1 MRPVKSLLLLI
12 FLIVGQWSFS
22 QENGGSSPPGDP
34 GGGPPDTSNGDAVTA
49 AFVPIEGDIDQFQV
63 VFLRRS
69 IEKAEKMGVDYII
82 FSINTFGGRVDSA
95 LQMATLIGSLDE
107 MHTIAFIPA
116 EPESV
121 GVSWSAGALISFASA
136 SIYMA
141 PGTSIG
147 AAAPVYQ
154 SAEGMEPAGEKTVS
168 AVRAQLAALAEKNGY
183 PPEVAIAMVD
193 QDVELVAVAENG
205 AYRFE
210 LRNRSGGETG
220 TDTGP
225 ADNEEI
231 ISPSGK
237 LLTLTAGQMQKYGL
251 SSGTVS
257 DVEELQGELGITRLE
272 RIVPS
277 STDVIINFLTSA
289 AVASLLLTI
298 GLVALYMEISSPGF
312 GIPGTVA
319 IIVFS
324 LMFASSGLMGTLN
337 SAELLLFLAGLIL
350 LIVEVFLIPGF
361 GVAGITGLIFMTVGL
376 VLSRQGFFLPDTDWQ
391 WDILTRNLM
400 MVIGTIAAS
409 FVLMAVLM
417 VFFPRIRLFR
427 RLILSS
433 VSPTADSNIADSGAG
448 PGVLTGHGG
457 GTIQGAGPGAVTGV
471 GPAAPTAPAGPAGLD
486 NPAASGSDHEP
497 IPEAA
502 PEIHTLIGTEG
513 LCITKLRPAGKI
525 QVGDE
530 IYSVVTDGRWVQP
543 GQRVRI
549 TAVEGN
555 RIVVEEIPS

>member
-1 MRPVKSLLLLI
+1 MRPVKSLVLLVFLLL
-12 FLIVGQWSFS
+12 GQWSFS
-22 QENGGSSPPGDP
+22 QENGGSSPPEHTDD
-34 GGGPPDTSNGDAVTA
+34 GGPLDTSNGEAVTA
-49 AFVPIEGDIDQFQV
+49 AFVPIEGDIDQFLV

-69 IEKAEKMGVDYII
+69 IEKAKKLDVDYII

-107 MHTIAFIPA
+107 IHTIAFIPA

-147 AAAPVYQ
+147 AAAPVFQ

-193 QDVELVAVAENG
+193 QDAELVAIAENG

-210 LRNRSGGETG
+210 LRNRSGGEIDAETS
-220 TDTGP
+220 P
-225 ADNEEI
+225 ADNEEL

-237 LLTLTAGQMQKYGL
+237 LLTLTAGQMLKYGL

-257 DVEELQGELGITRLE
+257 DLEELQGKLGIERLE
-272 RIVPS
+272 RIIPS

-361 GVAGITGLIFMTVGL
+361 GVAGITGLIFMTAGL

-391 WDILTRNLM
+391 CDILTRNLM

-433 VSPTADSNIADSGAG
+433 VSLAAESESATGGFAEADGTLTS
-448 PGVLTGHGG
+448 PGS
-457 GTIQGAGPGAVTGV
+457 
-471 GPAAPTAPAGPAGLD
+471 GPAPV
-486 NPAASGSDHEP
+486 
-497 IPEAA
+497 IEAA
-502 PEIHTLIGTEG
+502 PERHGLIGTEG